1 MRTDQGPAQPGK
13 EAGGRQPASD
23 RAATPTRQE
32 ERTSLP
38 PISNGN
44 GATRRY
50 QVQGGE
56 SSCARRRRRS
66 PRHPPDPDTDL
77 SASRLVPSAVEGE
90 ILSDTGW
97 ITRDG
102 RHLRVCVVRSGTSGG
117 TQPQWFRSVTLGPED
132 DKDLTAVPARLPR
145 KPLAPAGAVAAEIPL
160 AAD

>member
-13 EAGGRQPASD
+13 QEGGRQPASD

-32 ERTSLP
+32 ESTSLP
-38 PISNGN
+38 PISNDN

-50 QVQGGE
+50 QVQGGD

-66 PRHPPDPDTDL
+66 RGTPQTQTPTSPPPDWSP
-77 SASRLVPSAVEGE
+77 AVEGE

-102 RHLRVCVVRSGTSGG
+102 RHVRVCVVRSGTSGG